1 MKETLEFLAE
11 LAVNN
16 NKEWFDANR
25 ARYQACRDRF
35 IAFSTEYI
43 SRLTKIDPTRIPL
56 LPDDLK
62 PTMKDA
68 WEAFCFLTSDWSGA
82 EREAL
87 WFATIGKVAPGKDQI
102 DFTEAEWSRVVSEM
116 KASC

>member
-1 MKETLEFLAE
+1 MRSAE
-11 LAVNN
+11 REL
-16 NKEWFDANR
+16 R
-25 ARYQACRDRF
+25 
-35 IAFSTEYI
+35 
-43 SRLTKIDPTRIPL
+43 KIDPTRIPQ